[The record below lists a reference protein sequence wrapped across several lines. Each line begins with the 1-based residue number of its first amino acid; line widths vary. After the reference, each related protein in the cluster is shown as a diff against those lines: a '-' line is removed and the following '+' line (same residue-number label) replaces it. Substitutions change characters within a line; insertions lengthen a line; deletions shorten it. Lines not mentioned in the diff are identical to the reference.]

1 MKLFFQSIF
10 FSLIVH
16 ILYFVGAF
24 VYTWFATILYKP
36 DIIYAYDSVAFLQS
50 EVNFGSI
57 NQGPIPGIFFVS
69 FFVVALAGA
78 FFIYITK
85 KYILTSRSV

>member
-1 MKLFFQSIF
+1 MKLVFQSIF

-16 ILYFVGAF
+16 ILYFVGTF
-24 VYTWFATILYKP
+24 VYSLFSTILYTP
-36 DIIYAYDSVAFLQS
+36 DISHTYDSVAYLQS
-50 EVNFGSI
+50 EVSFGSI

-78 FFIYITK
+78 FLIFITK
-85 KYILTSRSV
+85 KYVLTSRTV